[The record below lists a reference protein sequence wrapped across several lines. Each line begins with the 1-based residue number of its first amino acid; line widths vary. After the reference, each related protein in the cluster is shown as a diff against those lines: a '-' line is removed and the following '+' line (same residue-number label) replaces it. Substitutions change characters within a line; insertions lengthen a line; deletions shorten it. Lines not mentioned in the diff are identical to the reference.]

1 MGAEFKSGPDI
12 STGNLNTSVIAD
24 PDCGP
29 DLSFQGMGIV
39 DPRFSFDI
47 TGKPGRSI
55 RGFGASIDFPVLD
68 GAPAAPTAAGIVAAA
83 TVAVT
88 TTASAAVSAGLGAG
102 FISANLTLLGQT
114 VPGSGNLAQNVKIL
128 PYGQSPINTNLVTI
142 PLTLEFGYAFGGNI
156 ATTVAAS
163 NVLTLATAANAKYFY
178 PGQPLIVAGA
188 GNAGGST
195 PLITSVSAV
204 SLSAGTVTMV
214 DNALATLASG
224 TQVGTGDPG
233 GLGYAFPYQK
243 AGIDQ
248 LWDPVQGFARV
259 LRVVNTNAA
268 DTGYSLIVRGYDAA
282 MVPMTETIAVSAN
295 ATAYG
300 KKAWKYITQMNLW
313 RVSSTTTTG
322 NISVGTGDVF
332 GTSLR
337 SDAFEYT
344 TIYWAQQGATAAPG
358 NAGNGWVAADD
369 TIPATGTTGDVRGTI
384 QVSAAGAGSNT
395 YAGGAPN
402 GSRRLVALLQEP
414 LVDAVTSNNLGYS
427 NLLGVP
433 QYSA

>member
-1 MGAEFKSGPDI
+1 MGAQIKTGPDV
-12 STGNLNTSVIAD
+12 SSGNLNTSLITD

-29 DLSFQGMGIV
+29 DLAYQGVGIV
-39 DPRFSFDI
+39 DPRYSFDI
-47 TGKPGRSI
+47 TGKPGRTI
-55 RGFGASIDFPVLD
+55 RGFGANIDFPVLD
-68 GAPAAPTAAGIVAAA
+68 GAPQAPVAAGIVAAA

-102 FISANLTLLGQT
+102 FISANLTLLGQA
-114 VPGSGNLAQNVKIL
+114 VPGSGNIAQNIPLAPFGVVPMAGNI
-128 PYGQSPINTNLVTI
+128 VTI
-142 PLTLEFGYAFGGNI
+142 PVTLEFGYAFGGNI

-163 NVLTLATAANAKYFY
+163 PTLTLATAANAKYFY
-178 PGQPLIVAGA
+178 VGQPLLVPGA
-188 GNAGGST
+188 GSAGGTT
-195 PLITSVSAV
+195 PLMTTVTAV
-204 SLSAGTVTMV
+204 SLSAGTVTMSN
-214 DNALATLASG
+214 NALATLASG
-224 TQVGTGDPG
+224 TQVGTADPA
-233 GLGYAFPYQK
+233 LQTAWPYQK
-243 AGIDQ
+243 AGIEQ
-248 LWDPVQGFARV
+248 LWDPVQAFARV

-268 DTGYSLIVRGYDAA
+268 DTGYSLIVRGYDIAG
-282 MVPMTETIAVSAN
+282 VPMTETIAVSAN

-344 TIYWAQQGATAAPG
+344 SIYWAQQGATAAPG
-358 NAGNGWVAADD
+358 SAGNGWVAADD

-402 GSRRLVALLQEP
+402 GSRRLVAFIQES
-414 LVDAVTSNNLGYS
+414 LVDATTSTNLNYN

>member
-1 MGAEFKSGPDI
+1 MGAEIKSGPSI

-24 PDCGP
+24 SDCGP
-29 DLSFQGMGIV
+29 DLSFQGTGIV
-39 DPRFSFDI
+39 DPRYSFDI
-47 TGKPGRSI
+47 TGKPGKPI
-55 RGFGASIDFPVLD
+55 RGFGAPIDFALLD
-68 GAPAAPTAAGIVAAA
+68 GAPQAPTAAGIVAAA

-88 TTASAAVSAGLGAG
+88 TAVVAANAAGLGNG

-128 PYGQSPINTNLVTI
+128 PFGLSPIQANLVTV
-142 PLTLEFGYAFGGNI
+142 PLTLEFGYAFGSTI

-163 NVLTLATAANAKYFY
+163 PTLTLATAANAKYFY
-178 PGQPLIVAGA
+178 VGQPLIVAGA
-188 GNAGGST
+188 GNAGGTT
-195 PLITSVSAV
+195 PLITSVLSV

-259 LRVVNTNAA
+259 LRVVNTNAG
-268 DTGYSLIVRGYDAA
+268 DTGYSLIVRGYDTA

-300 KKAWKYITQMNLW
+300 KKTWKYITQMNLW
-313 RVSSTTTTG
+313 RSSSTTTTG
-322 NISVGTGDVF
+322 NISVGTGDTF
-332 GTSLR
+332 GLNIR

-358 NAGNGWVAADD
+358 SAGNGWVAADD
-369 TIPATGTTGDVRGTI
+369 TIPATGTTGDVRGTV

-402 GSRRLVALLQEP
+402 GSRRLVALNQLS
-414 LVDAVTSNNLGYS
+414 LVDASTSTNLNYA
-427 NLLGVP
+427 NMLGVA
-433 QYSA
+433 QYAG

>member
-1 MGAEFKSGPDI
+1 MGAQIKTGPDV
-12 STGNLNTSVIAD
+12 SSGNLNTSQITD
-24 PDCGP
+24 SDCGP
-29 DLSFQGMGIV
+29 DLAYQGVGIV
-39 DPRFSFDI
+39 DPRYSFDI
-47 TGKPGRSI
+47 TGKPGRFI
-55 RGFGASIDFPVLD
+55 RGFGSNVDFPVLD
-68 GAPAAPTAAGIVAAA
+68 GAPQAPTAAGLVAAA

-114 VPGSGNLAQNVKIL
+114 VPGSGNIAANVPLVPFGLAAIQANV
-128 PYGQSPINTNLVTI
+128 VTI
-142 PLTLEFGYAFGGNI
+142 PQTLEFGFAFGSTI

-163 NVLTLATAANAKYFY
+163 PTLTLATAANAKYFY
-178 PGQPLIVAGA
+178 AGQPLLVAGA
-188 GNAGGST
+188 GNAGGT
-195 PLITSVSAV
+195 IPLMTTVVSV
-204 SLSAGTVTMV
+204 SLSAGTVTMAN
-214 DNALATLASG
+214 NALATLASG
-224 TQVGTGDPG
+224 TQVGAADPA
-233 GLGYAFPYQK
+233 LLTAFPYQK
-243 AGIDQ
+243 AGIEQ
-248 LWDPVQGFARV
+248 LWDPVQAFARV

-268 DTGYSLIVRGYDAA
+268 DTGYSLIVRGYDIAG
-282 MVPMTETIAVSAN
+282 VPMTETIAVSAN

-322 NISVGTGDVF
+322 TIAVGTGDVF
-332 GTSLR
+332 GSSIR

-344 TIYWAQQGATAAPG
+344 TIYWAQLGATAAPG

-384 QVSAAGAGSNT
+384 QVSAAGAGANT

-402 GSRRLVALLQEP
+402 GSRRLVALVQSSI
-414 LVDAVTSNNLGYS
+414 VNAATSTNLNYN

-433 QYSA
+433 QYAG